1 MIERVAEDMPDGLLE
16 KMSEDLLGRMQKD
29 MPERKSEDVPGR
41 MLVVFE
47 ECKVI
52 CLKLCH
58 YVRAY
63 VGTSGRL
70 YSRTS
75 VGIHGTAHVAAHIK
89 TEVGLYVCMS
99 QHVSDFT
106 AGQIPEHMY
115 GCQNTVHNIS

>member
-47 ECKVI
+47 ECK
-52 CLKLCH
+52 
-58 YVRAY
+58 
-63 VGTSGRL
+63 
-70 YSRTS
+70 
-75 VGIHGTAHVAAHIK
+75 AHVAAHIK